1 AVCEQMILNGMDFF
15 INIPCPLFFLRRL
28 SRSLGVDSVVHNL
41 SKYFLELAFQE
52 YELAHLSA
60 NFLSTVA
67 LCLALAVVNNT
78 HIIDDVWDAKLAFL
92 SGYRIDD
99 VRESLQTLARVVLRQ
114 SEPSKYRA
122 TYEKYRS
129 DDLFQRVAAMPEL
142 ESRTMHLLS
151 GTFF

>member
-1 AVCEQMILNGMDFF
+1 MCEQMILNGMDFS

-28 SRSLGVDSVVHNL
+28 SRALGVDSLVHNL

-67 LCLALAVVNNT
+67 LCLALAVINNT
-78 HIIDDVWDAKLAFL
+78 HVIDDVWDAKLAFL

-99 VRESLQTLARVVLRQ
+99 VRDSLQILARAVLRQ
-114 SEPSKYRA
+114 SEPSKYRVSCFICD
-122 TYEKYRS
+122 YKFPLGY
-129 DDLFQRVAAMPEL
+129 L
-142 ESRTMHLLS
+142 
-151 GTFF
+151 